1 MKRKV
6 GTTLEEGLYRR
17 AKDAARRQ
25 GRSLNEIIAEALDR
39 FLNSRTSRTSVVM
52 TTKGTFRVSAKALR
66 VVLDEDLHDAG

>member
-39 FLNSRTSRTSVVM
+39 FLNSRTSRTSVVT

-66 VVLDEDLHDAG
+66 AVLDEDLHDAG